1 MKLGIEMSGWSGV
14 RAEIPGILGLSI
26 PIVVGLGASTLLGV
40 TDSLML
46 APLGPVPLAAVG
58 LTMAVAIIFYA
69 AIYGMLQAL
78 SVRIGAAYGAGQAR
92 QIPYIL
98 RNGLALGALVGVGGA
113 AVMGLFWLALPML
126 GQPAEVLAAMPGYWI
141 AICLLLIPFSVL
153 IVFKS
158 AFEAVGRPWLGTA
171 FSFVAVAVNIPLN
184 YVLIWGP
191 GPLPALG
198 LTGAGVGSL
207 VAETAALA
215 AAWLWWARARSM
227 ARLRLRK
234 PLMRAEMLATAR
246 EGAPLGALYVA
257 ETGAMAVA
265 TVMIG
270 TFGTVALAGNQV
282 AMSVGGLLYMV
293 PLGIAGAVSI
303 RVAQATGAGLMGA
316 LRPIAFAGLA
326 LALCWLTGT
335 ALLLAIA
342 GNAIARL
349 ITDEA
354 EVVAV
359 ATLIFLVFAT
369 MQIADGVQSTM
380 LGALRGMSD
389 TGWPALVSIIAYW
402 GVALPLGWVLSGWIG
417 PAGVW
422 AGFFVGLVGAGTALT
437 LRFRAKTA

>member
-46 APLGPVPLAAVG
+46 APLGPVPLVAVG

-171 FSFVAVAVNIPLN
+171 FSFVAVGVNIPLN

>member
-171 FSFVAVAVNIPLN
+171 FSFVALAVNIPLN

>member
-1 MKLGIEMSGWSGV
+1 MSGWSGV
-14 RAEIPGILGLSI
+14 RVEIPGILGLSI

-171 FSFVAVAVNIPLN
+171 FSFVAVGVNIPLN

-303 RVAQATGAGLMGA
+303 RVAQATGAGLVGA

>member
-171 FSFVAVAVNIPLN
+171 FSFVAVGVNIPLN

-303 RVAQATGAGLMGA
+303 RVAQATGAGLVGA